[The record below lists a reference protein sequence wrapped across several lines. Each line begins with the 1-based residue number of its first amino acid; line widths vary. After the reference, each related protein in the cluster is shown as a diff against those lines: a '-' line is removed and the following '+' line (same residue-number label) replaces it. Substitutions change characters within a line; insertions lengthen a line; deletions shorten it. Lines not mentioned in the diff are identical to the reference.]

1 MKVGLIDKNFWK
13 ENISKHSQNVE
24 VLTYMWQFFRLAY
37 IYYSLNY
44 YVNCELANHSNTW
57 MSFQNDTVLNGP

>member
-1 MKVGLIDKNFWK
+1 MKGGLIDKTIWK
-13 ENISKHSQNVE
+13 ENNSKHSQNVK

-44 YVNCELANHSNTW
+44 YLNFELANNSDTW
-57 MSFQNDTVLNGP
+57 TSFQNDTVLKGP